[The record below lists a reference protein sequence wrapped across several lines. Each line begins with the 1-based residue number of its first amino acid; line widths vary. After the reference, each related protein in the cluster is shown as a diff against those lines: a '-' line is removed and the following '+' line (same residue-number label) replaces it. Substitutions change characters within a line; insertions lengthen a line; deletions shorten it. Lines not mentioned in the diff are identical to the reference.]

1 MLCWPFGFVF
11 RLRLRLR
18 LLLLLLL
25 PLRHVSS
32 WLRRLACRPGQ
43 LVLVCLVREIEPGV
57 RHVKECKL
65 DLGIGSPTR
74 DSDALL
80 GL

>member
-1 MLCWPFGFVF
+1 
-11 RLRLRLR
+11 
-18 LLLLLLL
+18 
-25 PLRHVSS
+25 VSS

-43 LVLVCLVREIEPGV
+43 LVLVRLVREIEPGV